1 MRILA
6 IETSCDETAIAVLEA
21 RNTTRFAEAQ
31 ARREHETRRV
41 EFKILSNQVLSQI
54 KIHKP
59 FGGVVP
65 NLAMREHKKN
75 LPVILKRVLKEV
87 RLPLGSR
94 TSKFDAIAVTS
105 GPGLE
110 PALWEGINFAKDLAK
125 KLDKPLIAVN
135 HLEGHIYA
143 SWLGS
148 EPPKFP
154 LLALIVSGGHTELV
168 LMKKH
173 LDYKILGETR
183 DDAAGEAFDK
193 VARMLGLGYPGGPQ
207 IAHLAQFA
215 RKYAEQTQ
223 NNAENIQ
230 RLSASSQRKSA
241 GKFDEIKFPR
251 PMINSKDLNFS
262 FSGLKTAVL
271 YYLRDNPRADKA
283 TVAYEFQQAVIDV
296 LVKKTADAL
305 REYRPKSFVVGGG
318 VAANQALRSALSNL
332 IAKSFPTI
340 SLHISTLWLCGDN
353 AAMIAAAAYF
363 KARVKKFA
371 NPRTLK
377 ADGGLKL

>member
-1 MRILA
+1 
-6 IETSCDETAIAVLEA
+6 
-21 RNTTRFAEAQ
+21 
-31 ARREHETRRV
+31 
-41 EFKILSNQVLSQI
+41 
-54 KIHKP
+54 
-59 FGGVVP
+59 
-65 NLAMREHKKN
+65 
-75 LPVILKRVLKEV
+75 
-87 RLPLGSR
+87 
-94 TSKFDAIAVTS
+94 
-105 GPGLE
+105 
-110 PALWEGINFAKDLAK
+110 
-125 KLDKPLIAVN
+125 
-135 HLEGHIYA
+135 
-143 SWLGS
+143 
-148 EPPKFP
+148 
-154 LLALIVSGGHTELV
+154 
-168 LMKKH
+168 
-173 LDYKILGETR
+173 
-183 DDAAGEAFDK
+183 
-193 VARMLGLGYPGGPQ
+193 
-207 IAHLAQFA
+207 
-215 RKYAEQTQ
+215 
-223 NNAENIQ
+223 
-230 RLSASSQRKSA
+230 
-241 GKFDEIKFPR
+241 
-251 PMINSKDLNFS
+251 MINSKDLNFS